1 MSLLM
6 LMVNGVG
13 DDRRELHN
21 NIILY
26 PVAVFL
32 LFNVFMRAQ
41 NIKSLNERAGGARG
55 GELKKKTAE
64 NMFNEPIYINYYRD
78 LNFRL

>member
-1 MSLLM
+1 
-6 LMVNGVG
+6 
-13 DDRRELHN
+13 
-21 NIILY
+21 
-26 PVAVFL
+26 
-32 LFNVFMRAQ
+32 MRAQ